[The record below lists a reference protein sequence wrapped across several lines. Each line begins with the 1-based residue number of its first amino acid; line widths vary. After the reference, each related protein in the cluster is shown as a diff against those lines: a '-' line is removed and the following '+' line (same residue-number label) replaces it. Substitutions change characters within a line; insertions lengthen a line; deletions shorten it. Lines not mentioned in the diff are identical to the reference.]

1 MVSNG
6 TIRVARMMPRMTFW
20 PRNLIR
26 DRANAA
32 IELTISPSTTVQ
44 TVMITELI
52 RNWANGTRS
61 KTPT

>member
-1 MVSNG
+1 M
-6 TIRVARMMPRMTFW
+6 IFW

-32 IELTISPSTTVQ
+32 IELTISPKATVQ

-52 RNWANGTRS
+52 RNRANGTRS
-61 KTPT
+61 EIPA